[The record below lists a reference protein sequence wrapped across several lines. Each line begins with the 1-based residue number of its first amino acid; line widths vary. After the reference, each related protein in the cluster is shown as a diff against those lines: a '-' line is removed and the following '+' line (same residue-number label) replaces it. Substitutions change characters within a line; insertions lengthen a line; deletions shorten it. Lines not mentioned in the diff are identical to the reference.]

1 MKAIYPIHT
10 MGSSRWW
17 GQPALPESVEM
28 PYFVEGTFATPMTL
42 VCQINCAEFKQE
54 HPDHQMAQ
62 LLPDKGLI
70 SCFAYLDYF
79 FGDLDADSTGIHL
92 GDWDEHTFQVIYS
105 PDTSNLRLHEIMDE
119 DGHECSIPAE
129 AEQVPAEH
137 HEESYMLKGPT
148 LYEEEIEQEHPDY
161 ITLVQLDESDRHNL
175 RFYDCGCLFFLI
187 KPDDL
192 QHLRFDQV
200 KCCLYCM

>member
-42 VCQINCAEFKQE
+42 VCQIKCAEFKQE

-79 FGDLDADSTGIHL
+79 FSNLYANSTFIHL
-92 GDWDEHTFQVIYS
+92 
-105 PDTSNLRLHEIMDE
+105 SN
-119 DGHECSIPAE
+119 
-129 AEQVPAEH
+129 
-137 HEESYMLKGPT
+137 
-148 LYEEEIEQEHPDY
+148 
-161 ITLVQLDESDRHNL
+161 
-175 RFYDCGCLFFLI
+175 
-187 KPDDL
+187 
-192 QHLRFDQV
+192 
-200 KCCLYCM
+200 